1 MKCCIP
7 RRRTI
12 VVLSILGAGLAV
24 SMLAGMLIGSVDI
37 GLQELLSALWHAD
50 PSSAEYRIVIYVRL
64 PRVLSAVMA
73 GGALACAGALLQC
86 MLGNR
91 LASPGII
98 GVNAGSGLF
107 SLLAILMFPA
117 STAMAAWGAFIGAL
131 VAMVLVFVISGTGGI
146 STPGRVILTGVAV
159 SSLFTALL
167 DTVVVLRPDLQ
178 MDRLAFSLGG
188 FAGADMPSLLSALPF
203 FCIGLVGS
211 LVFGYDWNLLVLGDE
226 MAMGLGM
233 RVPRIRFF
241 GMLFAAMLAGS
252 AVSLCGLLGFVGLIA
267 PHMAAG
273 LLGTRDMR
281 SLLPGSLLFGAM
293 LTVVCELLAR
303 SMFSPYE
310 IPVGI
315 VLSYIGVP
323 FFLFLLY
330 RRGIRAGGE

>member
-1 MKCCIP
+1 MEKL
-7 RRRTI
+7 T
-12 VVLSILGAGLAV
+12 LGEICRAA
-24 SMLAGMLIGSVDI
+24 
-37 GLQELLSALWHAD
+37 
-50 PSSAEYRIVIYVRL
+50 
-64 PRVLSAVMA
+64 
-73 GGALACAGALLQC
+73 ACRYSGPPQLLQQPVKDIVTDS
-86 MLGNR
+86 R
-91 LASPGII
+91 A
-98 GVNAGSGLF
+98 VNS
-107 SLLAILMFPA
+107 
-117 STAMAAWGAFIGAL
+117 
-131 VAMVLVFVISGTGGI
+131 
-146 STPGRVILTGVAV
+146 
-159 SSLFTALL
+159 
-167 DTVVVLRPDLQ
+167 
-178 MDRLAFSLGG
+178 
-188 FAGADMPSLLSALPF
+188 
-203 FCIGLVGS
+203 
-211 LVFGYDWNLLVLGDE
+211 
-226 MAMGLGM
+226 
-233 RVPRIRFF
+233 